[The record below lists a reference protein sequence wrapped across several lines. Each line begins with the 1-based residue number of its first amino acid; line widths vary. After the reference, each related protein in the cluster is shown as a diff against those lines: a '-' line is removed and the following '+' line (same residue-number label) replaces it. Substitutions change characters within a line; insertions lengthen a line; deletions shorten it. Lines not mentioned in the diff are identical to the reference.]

1 MSYSCNVAGEEFM
14 EKTLSLVRFNEP
26 PFQALQCLDENDQ
39 AVLDS
44 KINSQPSGPSTSTD
58 HFKRRRE
65 RNVVSSRLYR
75 KRKRLRMEGLE
86 KENQRLQ
93 DHILHTEV
101 ELAALKRTF
110 QHFVQH
116 AETCPQC
123 STTTLSRNYFS
134 ERNF

>member
-1 MSYSCNVAGEEFM
+1 MSYSCNVAGEALM

-26 PFQALQCLDENDQ
+26 PFQALQCLDENEQ
-39 AVLDS
+39 GLLDN
-44 KINSQPSGPSTSTD
+44 KINDQPSVPSMSSD
-58 HFKRRRE
+58 HYKRRRE

-75 KRKRLRMEGLE
+75 KRKRQRMEGLE

-93 DHILHTEV
+93 GHIMQTEI
-101 ELAALKRTF
+101 ELASLKRTF

-116 AETCPQC
+116 AETCSQC

>member
-1 MSYSCNVAGEEFM
+1 MSYSGNEDGEELM

-26 PFQALQCLDENDQ
+26 PFQALRCLDQNDQ
-39 AVLDS
+39 TVIDS
-44 KINSQPSGPSTSTD
+44 KINDKPSGPSTTD

-75 KRKRLRMEGLE
+75 KRKRQRMEGLE

-93 DHILHTEV
+93 EHIFQTEN
-101 ELAALKRTF
+101 ELAKLKRTF
-110 QHFVQH
+110 QQFVQH
-116 AETCPQC
+116 AEACPQC
-123 STTTLSRNYFS
+123 STTTLNRNYFS

>member
-1 MSYSCNVAGEEFM
+1 MSYSCNVAGEELM

-26 PFQALQCLDENDQ
+26 PFQALQCLDENEQ
-39 AVLDS
+39 GLLDN
-44 KINSQPSGPSTSTD
+44 KINDQPSVPSMSSD
-58 HFKRRRE
+58 HYKRRRE

-75 KRKRLRMEGLE
+75 KRKRQRMEGLE

-93 DHILHTEV
+93 GHIMQTEI
-101 ELAALKRTF
+101 ELASLKRTF

-116 AETCPQC
+116 AETCSQC